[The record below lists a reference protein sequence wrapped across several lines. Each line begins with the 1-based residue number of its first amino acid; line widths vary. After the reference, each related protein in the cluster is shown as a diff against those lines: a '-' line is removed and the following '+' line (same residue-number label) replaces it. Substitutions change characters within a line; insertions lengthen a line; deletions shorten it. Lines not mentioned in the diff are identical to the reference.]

1 MTIKGKQNHHNIKF
15 LKGYGF
21 SIKVLR
27 NSRLRSS
34 IRQNQ
39 ISEIGKIKEV
49 TKQFNLNGDR
59 KRLWLGKIESID
71 SKVMNDSIPVSMT
84 YFKKNEI

>member
-15 LKGYGF
+15 LKGFGF

-34 IRQNQ
+34 IRQDQ

-49 TKQFNLNGDR
+49 TKQFILNADR

-71 SKVMNDSIPVSMT
+71 SRVMNESMHILN
-84 YFKKNEI
+84 YFEKDEI